1 MDQATPPWVQLVI
14 NSNLA
19 VAEALRIQ
27 SESINAL
34 AEAITELVES
44 DMVEAPDEP
53 QTYLNGKPR

>member
-19 VAEALRIQ
+19 LAEALRMQ
-27 SESINAL
+27 SASLNAL
-34 AEAITELVES
+34 AEAITELVEG
-44 DMVEAPDEP
+44 DLVEAPEQP